1 MKENAC
7 ELRTAKPGY
16 NNEEEDSEER
26 RGEERK
32 RRERVGSRGGE
43 SSFLTSFPIDK
54 PHFSSIPRRFPHRLE
69 PHLFFLSL
77 HRLQLYFYHPLS
89 PALRTTIS
97 VFSKP
102 SKSTHAPPSDIQNV
116 VLPTTLAVPICQYRW
131 RQHDHYGQ
139 LHLRRQGPLR
149 RVHMR
154 RLRFTCVAEAWRAY
168 PLQELWTPRF
178 VQAEDQ

>member
-1 MKENAC
+1 M
-7 ELRTAKPGY
+7 
-16 NNEEEDSEER
+16 R
-26 RGEERK
+26 RGEER
-32 RRERVGSRGGE
+32 RREEIGERGREGSVWGRVVVVSLLFCR
-43 SSFLTSFPIDK
+43 SFPIDK
-54 PHFSSIPRRFPHRLE
+54 PRRFP
-69 PHLFFLSL
+69 L
-77 HRLQLYFYHPLS
+77 HRLCRAASFFASIPS
-89 PALRTTIS
+89 FTSTTFARLAHYDLCAS
-97 VFSKP
+97 SKP
-102 SKSTHAPPSDIQNV
+102 SKSTHSLHSIHAPPLDIQNV
-116 VLPTTLAVPICQYRW
+116 VLPTTLAIPIYQCRW